1 MSHPPLKSLH
11 ADGSLSQ
18 PKLMTFGKLSA
29 EELIASLRPGKPGA
43 LKVRPDGT
51 ILDRHHRIMILR
63 DRGVDVNE
71 LPREIVPK
79 DPSD

>member
-1 MSHPPLKSLH
+1 MK
-11 ADGSLSQ
+11 
-18 PKLMTFGKLSA
+18 FGKMSTQ
-29 EELIASLRPGKPGA
+29 ELIASLLPGKPGA

-51 ILDRHHRIMILR
+51 ILDGHHRIMILR

-79 DPSD
+79 DSLD

>member
-1 MSHPPLKSLH
+1 MKTVGLEH
-11 ADGSLSQ
+11 ARLETCINDAQ
-18 PKLMTFGKLSA
+18 R
-29 EELIASLRPGKPGA
+29 ERVLITRDGKPGV

-51 ILDRHHRIMILR
+51 ILDGHHRIMILR